1 MIIGRVQRGESI
13 RPRGCDFRL
22 GSFATNLR
30 QGQGTAGLFSYH
42 FVHIYLSC
50 VNAIGPHFCGRSSFN
65 QHRNKK
71 GLRRN
76 GRAEKEMIVTN
87 NSKEALKKRAD
98 ARFKKDERAR
108 EGTKAMLAYEAEG
121 RAVREKTARL
131 RALRLR
137 KEEAEKSEGVAADS
151 GQPSVARKKA
161 SHGC

>member
-1 MIIGRVQRGESI
+1 
-13 RPRGCDFRL
+13 
-22 GSFATNLR
+22 
-30 QGQGTAGLFSYH
+30 
-42 FVHIYLSC
+42 
-50 VNAIGPHFCGRSSFN
+50 
-65 QHRNKK
+65 
-71 GLRRN
+71 
-76 GRAEKEMIVTN
+76 MIVTN

-137 KEEAEKSEGVAADS
+137 KEEAEKNEGVAADS
-151 GQPSVARKKA
+151 GQPLVARKKA